1 MMNER
6 SELATVWLGP
16 DVAGDGFAVA
26 ELEGELP
33 LRLVEDGVTVRR
45 DQVDVVQ
52 SRLVDEAAH
61 SAAEQVPVVDVQAR
75 QLKPAQRRRRA

>member
-1 MMNER
+1 
-6 SELATVWLGP
+6 
-16 DVAGDGFAVA
+16 
-26 ELEGELP
+26 LP